1 MYKVTEE
8 KDNEGKVW
16 YVVAG
21 ERFPNRELAQQRANE
36 LNRRYN
42 RVR

>member
-36 LNRRYN
+36 LNRYN

>member
-36 LNRRYN
+36 LNRSN